1 MSDLIVLLSSYLKEV
16 SVRLKSDLRLD
27 GNALCMFKKE
37 HCSLEFVIEL
47 DKQSGF
53 CFFYTP
59 ITKVPFDF
67 PEKLFER
74 LLVSNLFGVENNQ
87 AIFGLD
93 VKTQHIVLSYGF
105 QLSTIDGVAFG
116 NMLINFTRTAENARK
131 RIDKWLADFADEFGK
146 TTAPLGEHNLNIKA

>member
-1 MSDLIVLLSSYLKEV
+1 MLLGSYLKEV
-16 SVRLKSDLRLD
+16 SVRLKVDLRLD
-27 GNALCMFKKE
+27 SKGLCMFKKE
-37 HCSLEFVIEL
+37 NCSLEFVIEL

-59 ITKVPFDF
+59 ISKVPFDF

-93 VKTQHIVLSYGF
+93 AKTQNIVLSYGF
-105 QLSTIDGVAFG
+105 QLNAVDGVAFG

-131 RIDKWLADFADEFGK
+131 RIDKWLADFAKEFGLSRSQLSIGGQ
-146 TTAPLGEHNLNIKA
+146 TLEMKA